1 MCPTICVGD
10 RIVGDSW
17 AYRSKPP
24 QCGDIVMFKHASSE
38 AQFVKRVIGLPGDLI
53 APGPKG
59 SVLVNGQAFHLP
71 EPCGHFI
78 WFGVSSGDSSPM
90 SKSTKVPEGTFFVVG
105 GNLNES

>member
-1 MCPTICVGD
+1 MLK
-10 RIVGDSW
+10 
-17 AYRSKPP
+17 Y
-24 QCGDIVMFKHASSE
+24 ASSE

-105 GNLNES
+105 DNLNES